1 VECPWR
7 FVSGDAGYRYSR
19 DLMEVEDFMELGD
32 EPIGLG
38 GLSMPVLSEGGA
50 RRSR

>member
-1 VECPWR
+1 VEWPWR
-7 FVSGDAGYRYSR
+7 FVRGDAGYRYSR
-19 DLMEVEDFMELGD
+19 DLIEVEDLMEPGD

-38 GLSMPVLSEGGA
+38 GLSVPVLSEGGA